1 MQWEQL
7 PKKCLQEYRK
17 KNRFKSE
24 WVLKEYELNS
34 GMSEQYEDSIFQK
47 FGHIN
52 RKSINHKTNI
62 RKNKWIE
69 LDGED

>member
-1 MQWEQL
+1 MSGRI
-7 PKKCLQEYRK
+7 QE

-24 WVLKEYELNS
+24 WMLKEYELNS

-52 RKSINHKTNI
+52 RKSIKPQ
-62 RKNKWIE
+62 NKYKE
-69 LDGED
+69 E